1 MQPQE
6 RYEAVLQ
13 GARHLIDGGESME
26 SALRYMRSAG
36 LSQIEC
42 VKAVKSLM
50 GGNLGQAKEIV
61 HFSETWSDMRPYQEQ
76 LHKGLSDGLS
86 AE

>member
-1 MQPQE
+1 M
-6 RYEAVLQ
+6 Q

-42 VKAVKSLM
+42 VKAVKSLT

-61 HFSETWSDMRPYQEQ
+61 HFSETWSDTRACQER
-76 LHKGLSDGLS
+76 LHDNLRDGLS

>member
-6 RYEAVLQ
+6 RYEAALQ
-13 GARHLIDGGESME
+13 GAQSLIDGGENME

-61 HFSETWSDMRPYQEQ
+61 HFSETWSDMRAYQEQ
-76 LHKGLSDGLS
+76 FHKDLSDGLS

>member
-6 RYEAVLQ
+6 RYEAALQ
-13 GARHLIDGGESME
+13 VARHLIDGGESVE
-26 SALRYMRSAG
+26 SVLKYMRSAG

-61 HFSETWSDMRPYQEQ
+61 HFSETWSDARPYQEQ
-76 LHKGLSDGLS
+76 LHKDLSDGLS

>member
-6 RYEAVLQ
+6 RYEAALQ

-36 LSQIEC
+36 VSQIEC
-42 VKAVKSLM
+42 VKAIKSLM
-50 GGNLGQAKEIV
+50 GGNLGQTKEIV
-61 HFSETWSDMRPYQEQ
+61 HFSETWSDMRANQEQ
-76 LHKGLSDGLS
+76 LHKDLSDGLS

>member
-1 MQPQE
+1 MQPQG

-13 GARHLIDGGESME
+13 GARDLIDGGESME

-50 GGNLGQAKEIV
+50 GGNLGQAKEIL
-61 HFSETWSDMRPYQEQ
+61 HFSETWSDTRAWQEQ
-76 LHKGLSDGLS
+76 LHKDLSEGLS